1 MPHEHPLVPQQ
12 RGFYL
17 GLLDDTRRFKKRKAM
32 PDTPSSK
39 TELVF
44 SSLSTKHATAFE
56 LRPDAPEMTRI
67 AQELGLQGLRKV
79 RFTGKI
85 APAGKADWE
94 LSAEL
99 GATIVQPCAI
109 TTDPVTTRIDTNVT
123 RRYVANFEHPTGVE
137 TEMPEDD
144 TAEPLPEVLNLE
156 DVMLEALDL
165 SLPLFPRAEGASLEQ
180 TQFTEPGVAPM
191 TDDDAKPFASLAS
204 LRDKLAGSEE

>member
-67 AQELGLQGLRKV
+67 VQELGLQGLRKV

-85 APAGKADWE
+85 APAGKADWHLE
-94 LSAEL
+94 SSRHFIHGGRLVCSPQFETVILRVRA
-99 GATIVQPCAI
+99 AFRTIKCFLK
-109 TTDPVTTRIDTNVT
+109 NVCV
-123 RRYVANFEHPTGVE
+123 R
-137 TEMPEDD
+137 MI
-144 TAEPLPEVLNLE
+144 
-156 DVMLEALDL
+156 
-165 SLPLFPRAEGASLEQ
+165 
-180 TQFTEPGVAPM
+180 
-191 TDDDAKPFASLAS
+191 
-204 LRDKLAGSEE
+204 